1 MVSLKLVCNPSHHY
15 TILRYSA
22 DADVTETLQLMLH
35 ANKSKT
41 NVLFSITKTSSEISI
56 IINDFI
62 LDSISPLCIEPNN
75 RENGWISFS
84 IDTTEPI
91 PFDLVG
97 ILLSIAKPL
106 AESNIGIFAVS
117 TFNTDHVLIKESN
130 LIKAKQAL
138 EVAGHSFVLTT
149 D

>member
-1 MVSLKLVCNPSHHY
+1 MVSLKLVCNPSHYY
-15 TILRYSA
+15 TILRYPA
-22 DADVTETLQLMLH
+22 DADVTETLQIMLD
-35 ANKSKT
+35 ANKTKT
-41 NVLFSITKTSSEISI
+41 NVLFSITRTSSEISI
-56 IINDFI
+56 IISDMI
-62 LDSISPLCIEPNN
+62 LDSITSQCIKPDN
-75 RENGWISFS
+75 REHGWISFS

-106 AESNIGIFAVS
+106 AKANIGIFALS
-117 TFNTDHVLIKESN
+117 TYNTDHVLIKESN

-138 EVAGHSFVLTT
+138 EAAGHSFVITT